1 MKSIH
6 LRQTLPQVFAD
17 RNSITSD
24 IWHKNVVFSKGEMYL
39 IEAASGTGKSSLCS
53 YIYGYRNDYQGI
65 INFDE
70 TNIKAYSVEQWVN
83 LRKHSLS
90 MLFQDLRLFTELTAL
105 ENIQLKNNLT
115 GYKKKKEI
123 LALFE
128 TMGIADKAHIK
139 AGKLSFGQ
147 QQRVAF
153 IRALCQPFDFIFLDE
168 PISHLDDCNGK
179 IMSNLLLEEAGRQEA
194 GIIVTSIGKH
204 IELPYNHVLRLL
216 YNPIMTLIWK
226 LLRQHISIGQLAGFF
241 FANLFGMM
249 IVLLSVQFYKDIIPM
264 FTEGDSFMKKDYIIV
279 SKRIST
285 LGSFAGKSNTF
296 SPQEIK
302 ELKQQPFTEEIGIF
316 TPSQFKV
323 SAGLGMQEAG
333 IRLSTDMFFEA
344 VPDEFV
350 DVKLD
355 KWHFDE
361 ETRSIPII
369 IPRNYLNLYN
379 FGFAQSRSLPK
390 LSEGV
395 MSLVQMD
402 ITLRG
407 NGQTEQYKG
416 NIVGFSNRLNTIL
429 VPESFMKWAN
439 NNFAPEKEAQPAR
452 LIVEVGNPAD
462 ASIAK
467 YFQQKGYET
476 EDGKLDAGKTTYFL
490 RLIVGIV
497 LGVGLFISILS
508 FYILMLSIFLLLQ
521 KNTTKLENLL
531 LIGYS
536 PARVAR
542 PYQVLTLGL
551 NTIVLA
557 ISLCLVAW
565 IRHSYTGALY
575 LLFPQLEIGSLWPAV
590 SIGVLLFIIVSVINI
605 LAIRRKILSI
615 WMHKS

>member
-1 MKSIH
+1 MK
-6 LRQTLPQVFAD
+6 
-17 RNSITSD
+17 
-24 IWHKNVVFSKGEMYL
+24 
-39 IEAASGTGKSSLCS
+39 
-53 YIYGYRNDYQGI
+53 
-65 INFDE
+65 
-70 TNIKAYSVEQWVN
+70 
-83 LRKHSLS
+83 
-90 MLFQDLRLFTELTAL
+90 
-105 ENIQLKNNLT
+105 
-115 GYKKKKEI
+115 
-123 LALFE
+123 
-128 TMGIADKAHIK
+128 
-139 AGKLSFGQ
+139 
-147 QQRVAF
+147 
-153 IRALCQPFDFIFLDE
+153 
-168 PISHLDDCNGK
+168 
-179 IMSNLLLEEAGRQEA
+179 
-194 GIIVTSIGKH
+194 
-204 IELPYNHVLRLL
+204 
-216 YNPIMTLIWK
+216 LIWK

-241 FANLFGMM
+241 LANLFGMV

-264 FTEGDSFMKKDYIIV
+264 FTEGDSFMKKDYIIAT
-279 SKRIST
+279 KKIST
-285 LGSFAGKSNTF
+285 LGAFAGKSNTF
-296 SPQEIK
+296 SPQEI
-302 ELKQQPFTEEIGIF
+302 ENLKKQPFTKSVGAF

-344 VPDEFV
+344 VPDEYV

-361 ETRSIPII
+361 ETHTIPII

-402 ITLRG
+402 IMMHG
-407 NGQTEQYKG
+407 NGRVEQYKG

-429 VPESFMKWAN
+429 VPESFMRWAN
-439 NNFAPEKEAQPAR
+439 KNFAPEAEAQPSR
-452 LIVEVGNPAD
+452 LIIEVGNPAD

-497 LGVGLFISILS
+497 LGVGLFISVLS

-542 PYQVLTLGL
+542 PYQILTLGL
-551 NTIVLA
+551 NMVVLIVS
-557 ISLCLVAW
+557 ISLVAW
-565 IRHSYTGALY
+565 LRHSYTATLS
-575 LLFPQLEIGSLWPAV
+575 LLFPQLEIGSLWPAIT
-590 SIGVLLFIIVSVINI
+590 IGILLFVIVSAFN
-605 LAIRRKILSI
+605 LFTIRKKVYSI
-615 WMHKS
+615 WRGHH